1 MASGSASVT
10 VLAPSSTDTV
20 RQPTWG
26 SAAAIS
32 SSVGRVPS
40 SKFQSVETAPMVMS
54 KRPFEAE
61 QNVRAC
67 LTMSTVAESTVV
79 GAPPAAL
86 MRAMSESS
94 L

>member
-1 MASGSASVT
+1 
-10 VLAPSSTDTV
+10 
-20 RQPTWG
+20 
-26 SAAAIS
+26 
-32 SSVGRVPS
+32 
-40 SKFQSVETAPMVMS
+40 MVMS
-54 KRPFEAE
+54 KRPSEAE

-67 LTMSTVAESTVV
+67 LTISTVAESTVV